1 MTDKVILLHGLY
13 MHELVMWPLARRLN
27 RLGWQTECLSYN
39 SLNIDTEV
47 LFQRLVAALPE
58 GPAYMVGHSLGGV
71 LLHRFAQ
78 QHPLPAD
85 SRVVTLGSPL
95 QGALLADR
103 LASWH
108 LGGVIGNAGH
118 NGLFTDGPRQWTA
131 AAQLGSLAGN
141 AGFGFGQLLGGM
153 PADTEHDGTVLL
165 PETRIEGMADH
176 VVLPVTHTSMLLA
189 EGVARQTDHFLR
201 QGQFQAQAG

>member
-1 MTDKVILLHGLY
+1 MADKVILLHGLY

-39 SLNIDTEV
+39 SLNIDTDA
-47 LFQRLVAALPE
+47 LFDRIDSARPD
-58 GPAYMVGHSLGGV
+58 GPAYLVGHSLGGV
-71 LLHRFAQ
+71 LLHRYVDAR
-78 QHPLPAD
+78 PLPEH

-118 NGLFTDGPRQWTA
+118 NGLFSSGHRRWRSPVA
-131 AAQLGSLAGN
+131 LGSLAGN

-153 PADTEHDGTVLL
+153 PADTEHDGTVLV
-165 PETRIEGMADH
+165 PETRLEGMADH
-176 VVLPVTHTSMLLA
+176 RILPVTHTSMLLSEA
-189 EGVARQTDHFLR
+189 VAAQTDRFLR
-201 QGQFQAQAG
+201 QGRFDAAEG

>member
-1 MTDKVILLHGLY
+1 MADKVILLHGLY

-39 SLNIDTEV
+39 SVSIDTEA
-47 LFQRLVAALPE
+47 LFHRLDQARPE
-58 GPAYMVGHSLGGV
+58 GTAYLVGHSLGGV
-71 LLHRFAQ
+71 LLHRYAQ
-78 QHPLPAD
+78 SRTLPQD

-103 LASWH
+103 LARWH
-108 LGGVIGNAGH
+108 IAGVIGNAGH
-118 NGLFTDGPRQWTA
+118 NGLFSDGPRRWENT
-131 AAQLGSLAGN
+131 AQLGSLAGN

-165 PETRIEGMADH
+165 PETRIEGMSDH
-176 VVLPVTHTSMLLA
+176 VVLPVTHTSMLLS
-189 EGVARQTDHFLR
+189 EPVARQTNHFLR
-201 QGQFQAQAG
+201 HGAFVHDA